1 LVDSNVGYPDYVP
14 LGNTSNN
21 DGLNQ
26 IFAIHNVIFYG
37 NVNPS
42 ELGEPYGLRTYFNR
56 LTCDGCN
63 VADLISDLLAYEAV
77 MAFAIEALEYGSLAN
92 FTGLSLV
99 DEAIG
104 IPNGINENG
113 VAITN
118 DTRLHTNF
126 EDFNLRY
133 HKRTLSPYDNFD
145 FVMICDGDADLFISE
160 LANYN
165 SVIQLTSNVFYG
177 EALSVAKQEKLIVR
191 MHSNPFKDKVSKAIN

>member
-37 NVNPS
+37 NVNLG
-42 ELGEPYGLRTYFNR
+42 ELGEPYGLRPYFNR

-63 VADLISDLLAYEAV
+63 VADLISDLLACEAV
-77 MAFAIEALEYGSLAN
+77 MAFAIEVLKYGTSVN
-92 FTGLSLV
+92 FTWLSLV

-104 IPNGINENG
+104 IPNGINDNG
-113 VAITN
+113 IAITN
-118 DTRLHTNF
+118 DTGLHTNF

-133 HKRTLSPYDNFD
+133 HKGTLSPYDNFN
-145 FVMICDGDADLFISE
+145 FVTICDCHVDLLLSE

-165 SVIQLTSNVFYG
+165 SVIQLTSNVFYV
-177 EALSVAKQEKLIVR
+177 EALSVAEQEKLIVR
-191 MHSNPFKDKVSKAIN
+191 IHSNPFKDKVSIAIN